1 MDYGT
6 VCHAIALSAVA
17 TAWAAN
23 KTAQGGIT
31 GFQAGAVMWEFI
43 KNWSY
48 SSNKT
53 GMRLVDYYIHNT
65 VMNTRRQLM
74 LLSGKIFSGR
84 LVAVSMRPIKNMLSI

>member
-1 MDYGT
+1 MQLQEGTEEFKSLKESWKERAKNMTLEELPAFIQELMEHDHDYGT

-53 GMRLVDYYIHNT
+53 GMRL
-65 VMNTRRQLM
+65 
-74 LLSGKIFSGR
+74 
-84 LVAVSMRPIKNMLSI
+84 